1 MQTTCKLF
9 ISQPMADKS
18 EEQIKAERER
28 AIARAQ
34 EHIDSFPDLKGTTI
48 EVIDSFIT
56 DAPEDAKP
64 LWYLGKSLELMA
76 DADIVFFIEGWN
88 KYRGCRIENAAAHE
102 YLEPQG
108 TFIIEELDGALPT
121 HPEG

>member
-1 MQTTCKLF
+1 
-9 ISQPMADKS
+9 MADKS

-76 DADIVFFIEGWN
+76 DADIVFFVEGWN